1 MSRHPHQLHGPSA
14 APQIL
19 AATRPS
25 ILLAEDD
32 AELRSIIADALR
44 DEGCVVTEASDGGRM
59 LVRVAREY
67 GSSTHPQESF
77 DLILSDICMPVC
89 TGLQILEGLR
99 RAHWHTPVILMTAF
113 GDDATRSKAESL
125 GAVLFTKPFDIDD
138 LKTAI
143 VNLLPPTVRELRER
157 QGTVSGR

>member
-1 MSRHPHQLHGPSA
+1 MLQGIVLHRSTSSVRRRHAFRFVERLTTMSRYPHQLQGDA
-14 APQIL
+14 VAPQIL
-19 AATRPS
+19 AETRPT

-99 RAHWHTPVILMTAF
+99 RAHWHTPVI
-113 GDDATRSKAESL
+113 
-125 GAVLFTKPFDIDD
+125 
-138 LKTAI
+138 
-143 VNLLPPTVRELRER
+143 
-157 QGTVSGR
+157 